1 MKVVVVQGLATM
13 TFWWLAGKQLDR
25 EQSDNPS
32 SERALG
38 MSDTVAR
45 SVVIIRL
52 PKEFKLVIKSRVA
65 EGRFPLSV

>member
-1 MKVVVVQGLATM
+1 
-13 TFWWLAGKQLDR
+13 
-25 EQSDNPS
+25 
-32 SERALG
+32 

-52 PKEFKLVIKSRVA
+52 PKEFKLVIKSRVV